1 MDNVFEEFVGLNAES
16 EDTGA
21 VVGQEDSDYDH
32 SYDLEESD
40 FSDESELSAS
50 EEEGQEEV
58 ANEVVENPTNSAFA
72 QMRTQNKEL
81 QAKLNEIDA
90 VAKAIGLSDYNDF
103 IAKGKEAG
111 IKKQATQKGIP
122 LEVARELEEMRT
134 LKESIIAE
142 REQDIMEKKVDA
154 FRNNVREFV
163 KTNNLADTAVN
174 KLSDALEKD
183 GISMEYLMG
192 MPKNAVNRILNSY
205 IDGDYQRNLERKDT
219 IRKELPINQSSKV
232 DTNVLNKEID
242 NLAKQL
248 AGKI

>member
-1 MDNVFEEFVGLNAES
+1 MTTN
-16 EDTGA
+16 
-21 VVGQEDSDYDH
+21 DS
-32 SYDLEESD
+32 
-40 FSDESELSAS
+40 F
-50 EEEGQEEV
+50 
-58 ANEVVENPTNSAFA
+58 
-72 QMRTQNKEL
+72 
-81 QAKLNEIDA
+81 
-90 VAKAIGLSDYNDF
+90 
-103 IAKGKEAG
+103 
-111 IKKQATQKGIP
+111 P
-122 LEVARELEEMRT
+122 LAY
-134 LKESIIAE
+134 II
-142 REQDIMEKKVDA
+142 
-154 FRNNVREFV
+154 REFV

-219 IRKELPINQSSKV
+219 IRKELLINQSSKV